1 MSNSNVPRYWFLVL
15 FFSALF
21 INTLK
26 CDIREFDLIERLIDS
41 EMEGDEAEYALN
53 NIEYYNN
60 YRIKLLNASSAE
72 IAKLPTF
79 SRIKANEIKSFIS
92 KNPSCSMKD
101 IVTKLD
107 LSELQ
112 IIILKYCTSLELGT
126 ESSIETEDFMKFRI
140 TYDQPLNEA
149 VGYTKNVYSG
159 DNIST
164 NSRLSAS
171 ISDLKFGCS
180 IDKDGGESK
189 LIDHYALY
197 LHKNLSGNKIYI
209 GNYKINSGLGLVLG
223 NSYSNSKFS
232 FLINNSSELQNDIMP
247 DLSSFDS
254 KTFRGAAYQGEL
266 LIGKNK
272 LLSLGLWISSMNR
285 AANLDDD
292 NVITSFY
299 TSGLFRT
306 ENELKKKNNFSENSF
321 GSNIQLQT
329 TNWTSIYS
337 IVNIHYS
344 KEGSGVSGNIINGTD
359 ALLHSISLQYHFDS
373 LMLASEIAIYNS
385 NIASQVNM
393 KYYMPKSTL
402 GINFRYYSPEFRS
415 PFGINCFENSYP
427 NNEIGLGVGL
437 LYKFSRKVYIESV
450 ADYFETINRTY
461 YNYIPIKGL
470 EIEHRLFNR
479 INNSNSFYIRLK
491 YENKD
496 EQKSNQDKTKTIAKN
511 ISYRLRVDYDLRY
524 SSALHQGFRAEYILA
539 SQNENRAESRGY
551 LFSTELR
558 FRPISELEIK
568 PSISIYNTDSY
579 DAAIWQ
585 LNSFANSTIQIKS
598 LYEKGIFAK
607 INLSYSP
614 FNRFVIYIQ
623 YAINYKPN
631 NESIG
636 SSNNKIDKNYEQL
649 LRMNI
654 AWSL

>member
-1 MSNSNVPRYWFLVL
+1 MRNLNILRVIIIVFLFL
-15 FFSALF
+15 KFS
-21 INTLK
+21 IDTLK

-60 YRIKLLNASSAE
+60 NRIKLLSASSAE
-72 IAKLPTF
+72 IAKLPGF

-92 KNPSCSMKD
+92 KNPSCSMND
-101 IVTKLD
+101 ILTKIELT
-107 LSELQ
+107 ELQ
-112 IIILKYCTSLELGT
+112 IIILKYCTSLELG
-126 ESSIETEDFMKFRI
+126 EEAIIEADDFMKFRI
-140 TYDQPLNEA
+140 TYDQPLNDA
-149 VGYTKNVYSG
+149 AGFTKNVYSG
-159 DNIST
+159 NNIST

-171 ISDLKFGCS
+171 VSDLKFGCS
-180 IDKDGGESK
+180 IDKDAGESK

-197 LHKNLSGNKIYI
+197 LHRNISGNRIYI
-209 GNYKINSGLGLVLG
+209 GNYKINSGLGLIMG

-232 FLINNSSELQNDIMP
+232 SLINNSSELQNDIMP

-254 KTFRGAAYQGEL
+254 KSFRGVAYQGDW
-266 LIGKNK
+266 LISKNK
-272 LLSLGLWISSMNR
+272 LLQLGIWLSNMDR
-285 AANLDDD
+285 AANIDDL
-292 NVITSFY
+292 NTITSLY

-306 ENELKKKNNFSENSF
+306 STELKKKDNLSENTF
-321 GSNIQLQT
+321 GANVQFQS

-337 IVNIHYS
+337 VVNIHYS
-344 KEGSGVSGNIINGTD
+344 KEGSGVSGNIINGNN
-359 ALLHSISLQYHFDS
+359 ALLHSISLQYNFDS
-373 LMLASEIAIYNS
+373 LMLASEIAFYNS
-385 NIASQVNM
+385 EIASQVNM
-393 KYYMPKSTL
+393 KYYMPKTNI

-427 NNEIGLGVGL
+427 NNEIGLGVGITH
-437 LYKFSRKVYIESV
+437 KFTKKIYIESV

-496 EQKSNQDKTKTIAKN
+496 EQKSNQDKTKTIDKN

-524 SSALHQGFRAEYILA
+524 SAKLRQDFRAEYTIA
-539 SQNENRAESRGY
+539 SQNSNRAESSGY

-558 FRPISELEIK
+558 YRPIAELEIK

-579 DAAIWQ
+579 DAAVWL

-598 LYEKGIFAK
+598 LYEKGIYAK

-614 FNRFVIYIQ
+614 FNSFVVYMQ
-623 YAINYKPN
+623 YALNYKPD

-636 SSNNKIDKNYEQL
+636 SGYNKIDKNYEQL

-654 AWSL
+654 SLSL